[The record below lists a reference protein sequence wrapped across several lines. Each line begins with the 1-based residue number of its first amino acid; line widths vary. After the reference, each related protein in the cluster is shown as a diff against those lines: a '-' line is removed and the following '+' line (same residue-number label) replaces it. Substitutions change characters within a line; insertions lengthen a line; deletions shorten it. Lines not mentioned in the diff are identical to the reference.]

1 MLQYYIVGVARRLLE
16 DPAYYLL
23 GWRYG
28 EHGVR
33 WLDGLM
39 PGTEAGFKRSER
51 WFRRFATL
59 AVAVEPGAAVCLL
72 AGTSRMSPGW
82 FASVNVVGTVIR
94 VAVIRVIGRVAAGR
108 VDAALDILA
117 EYRTVAT
124 GATALVA
131 TATAAP
137 LVLGL
142 VRWMRGTSIKVV

>member
-1 MLQYYIVGVARRLLE
+1 MLQYFIVGVARRLLE

-33 WLDGLM
+33 WLDSLI

-94 VAVIRVIGRVAAGR
+94 VAVI
-108 VDAALDILA
+108 
-117 EYRTVAT
+117 
-124 GATALVA
+124 
-131 TATAAP
+131 
-137 LVLGL
+137 
-142 VRWMRGTSIKVV
+142 

>member
-1 MLQYYIVGVARRLLE
+1 
-16 DPAYYLL
+16 
-23 GWRYG
+23 
-28 EHGVR
+28 
-33 WLDGLM
+33 
-39 PGTEAGFKRSER
+39 
-51 WFRRFATL
+51 
-59 AVAVEPGAAVCLL
+59 
-72 AGTSRMSPGW
+72 MSPGW

-131 TATAAP
+131 AVTAAP

-142 VRWMRGTSIKVV
+142 VRWMRGKSIKVV

>member
-1 MLQYYIVGVARRLLE
+1 M
-16 DPAYYLL
+16 
-23 GWRYG
+23 
-28 EHGVR
+28 
-33 WLDGLM
+33 DGLI

-51 WFRRFATL
+51 WLRRFATL

-94 VAVIRVIGRVAAGR
+94 VAVIRVVGRVAAGR

-131 TATAAP
+131 TASAAP

-142 VRWMRGTSIKVV
+142 VRWMRGKSIKVV

>member
-1 MLQYYIVGVARRLLE
+1 MDSLI
-16 DPAYYLL
+16 
-23 GWRYG
+23 
-28 EHGVR
+28 
-33 WLDGLM
+33 

-94 VAVIRVIGRVAAGR
+94 VIGRVAAGK

-124 GATALVA
+124 GTTALVA
-131 TATAAP
+131 AATAAP